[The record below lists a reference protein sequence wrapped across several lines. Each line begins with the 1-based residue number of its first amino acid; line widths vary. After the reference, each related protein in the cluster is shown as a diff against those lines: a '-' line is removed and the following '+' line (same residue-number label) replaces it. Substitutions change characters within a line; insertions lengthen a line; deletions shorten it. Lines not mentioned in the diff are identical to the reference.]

1 MIDVDYGTQLIPT
14 RNFPAQLRAIYI
26 EIARD
31 DQTLVLGGERI
42 LRELF
47 LMRESPDGYRQA
59 FDSGVMVRATIA
71 Q

>member
-1 MIDVDYGTQLIPT
+1 MIDVDYGSHLIPT
-14 RNFPAQLRAIYI
+14 RNFPAQLGAIHI